1 MKRFFTLALIP
12 GLVCGSAV
20 IADDAEFRNIVILN
34 QYATENSPT
43 IPAQV
48 QCETPVVIYSVPQ
61 TVRRVV
67 PRTTYQTVT
76 KTIMVPTTVL
86 ETRQTQSVEYR
97 EEAHQRPVTVY
108 EQVPEKRLV
117 TTEQTILVPAT
128 RQRTETYTVQV
139 PVERLVQQSY
149 TVDKVVTETRTRKQT
164 VSRCVST
171 AGVRTVISGA
181 NINSANLSGVELTKS
196 SSKSDLG
203 GVRVRAS
210 MVGRLEPQSQTLSQE
225 AVTVMRPQLVEQTI
239 AYDVQVTRPETHTR
253 LVKQLDYRTET
264 RTRNVP
270 ETVHVPKV
278 QQQTHEVTQ
287 MRSVPRQKT
296 ETYSVQ
302 VPHIVTKQVQVPVTK
317 MVAQQITE
325 HVPVTTYDVIEEP
338 VSNCYSFE
346 R

>member
-1 MKRFFTLALIP
+1 MKRFYSLALIS
-12 GLVCGSAV
+12 GLVCGSSV
-20 IADDAEFRNIVILN
+20 IADDPEFRNIVILN
-34 QYATENSPT
+34 QYATENCPT
-43 IPAQV
+43 VPVQV
-48 QCETPVVIYSVPQ
+48 QCETSVVTYAAPQ

-97 EEAHQRPVTVY
+97 EEAHERPVTVY
-108 EQVPEKRLV
+108 EQVPQKRLV
-117 TTEQTILVPAT
+117 TTEQTVLVPAT

-164 VSRCVST
+164 VSRCVPT
-171 AGVRTVISGA
+171 AGVRTVISC
-181 NINSANLSGVELTKS
+181 ANLSGGELTKS

-210 MVGRLEPQSQTLSQE
+210 MVGGIQSQE

-253 LVKQLDYRTET
+253 LVKQLDYRAET
-264 RTRNVP
+264 RTRSVP
-270 ETVHVPKV
+270 ETVHVQKV
-278 QQQTHEVTQ
+278 QQQTHEVTE

-296 ETYSVQ
+296 ETYTVR
-302 VPHIVTKQVQVPVTK
+302 VPHVVTNNVQVPVTK
-317 MVAQQITE
+317 LVAQQVTE
-325 HVPVTTYDVIEEP
+325 QVPVTTYDVIEEP
-338 VSNCYSFE
+338 VSNCCSFD